1 MGSKKSFY
9 IFAFDKRL
17 ISLFEISIYNICMHA
32 QRIHYQPLIMDTTT
46 NKRESN
52 NVYYQTDVTE
62 NITCEEYDR
71 KRHPLFQTETLA
83 KDQSVSYNR
92 IDCSALVFVMEGTVR
107 VSTATYLQDVVE
119 EGNMFVVHELDS
131 VCIRGVED
139 AVMIY
144 CLFNSSMALCNGL
157 SLKSFSTPP
166 EKIKRQQSKDSL
178 PTLPIQKLLVLELTL
193 IRKETEKNLLELRFM
208 KVKRY
213 LLLMMLRRLYHNDDL
228 IYMFRYKPGEDFEF
242 RELVFRHFSCDM
254 NAQQLAALTQ
264 IPVATFNRKFKKAFG
279 MPVMKWINTK
289 RKLCILI
296 DLKTTD
302 MTIKEIAA
310 KYNIT
315 PNYLSNFCKKH
326 LGDTP
331 ANLRENY

>member
-1 MGSKKSFY
+1 MKILSTNVGSKKSFY

-144 CLFNSSMALCNGL
+144 CLFYSSMALCNGL

-166 EKIKRQQSKDSL
+166 GKDKTATIQGQSAHSAHTKAIGFGADSDTERDGEKPVR
-178 PTLPIQKLLVLELTL
+178 TPIHEGKT
-193 IRKETEKNLLELRFM
+193 
-208 KVKRY
+208 
-213 LLLMMLRRLYHNDDL
+213 
-228 IYMFRYKPGEDFEF
+228 
-242 RELVFRHFSCDM
+242 
-254 NAQQLAALTQ
+254 
-264 IPVATFNRKFKKAFG
+264 IPPPYDASQTV
-279 MPVMKWINTK
+279 
-289 RKLCILI
+289 
-296 DLKTTD
+296 
-302 MTIKEIAA
+302 
-310 KYNIT
+310 
-315 PNYLSNFCKKH
+315 S
-326 LGDTP
+326 
-331 ANLRENY
+331 